1 MFVPETPDP
10 FVQAATLAADIVS
23 VAQRVRWRARAPATG
38 VIESEV
44 VVEFPKGAPA
54 EAASVAPPAAS
65 SLK

>member
-10 FVQAATLAADIVS
+10 FVQAATLAADIAS

-44 VVEFPKGAPA
+44 VVEFPAG
-54 EAASVAPPAAS
+54 AS
-65 SLK
+65 SPK